1 MKANLKKVKSQRQFT
16 SEFKKTI
23 VAEFESGKFSVGQ
36 LSKLHGIREPNIYQW
51 IHKFSTFNEKG
62 FRIVEMKDS
71 TSKKVKDLE
80 KKVKELERMVGQ
92 KQIKIDYLE
101 KMIEIAKEQ
110 FDMDIKK
117 NSDTPQSSG
126 SKKTKES

>member
-1 MKANLKKVKSQRQFT
+1 MKVNLKKVKSQRQFT
-16 SEFKKTI
+16 SDFKKVI
-23 VAEFESGKFSVGQ
+23 VSEFESGKYSVNQ
-36 LSKLHGIREPNIYQW
+36 LSKLHGIAEQSIYQW

-62 FRIVEMKDS
+62 FRIIEMKDS
-71 TSKKVKDLE
+71 TSKKFKDLE
-80 KKVKELERMVGQ
+80 NKVKELERMVGQ

-126 SKKTKES
+126 SGKTKEN

>member
-16 SEFKKTI
+16 TDFKR
-23 VAEFESGKFSVGQ
+23 VVVSEFESGKYSVNQ
-36 LSKLHGIREPNIYQW
+36 LSKLHGIACQNIYQW
-51 IHKFSTFNEKG
+51 IYKFSTFNERG
-62 FRIVEMKDS
+62 FRVVEMKDS

-80 KKVKELERMVGQ
+80 RKVKDLERMVGQ

-117 NSDTPQSSG
+117 NSDTPPSSG
-126 SKKTKES
+126 LKNAK